1 MELRHL
7 RYFVAVAEECHITR
21 AAQRLGIQ
29 QPPLS
34 LQIKALE
41 RELGVPLFVR
51 SARGVTLTVAGEAFL
66 EDALAILDQVGK
78 AAARSVRV
86 SLGHVGRLSIG
97 FTTSAALHPMVP
109 GIIRAFRVRYA
120 RVDLDLR
127 ENAAADLTEAVLR
140 GDIQAALIRAP
151 VARPPGL
158 AFAELAHE
166 ELLAVLPRGH
176 KLLSARLVNGV
187 DLLDLAVE
195 RFILVRRP
203 GAPGIYENVILACR
217 AAGFEPDVA
226 AEVPHM
232 LTNINLVAAGV
243 GISLVPASMRE
254 VNLQQVGYQRIR
266 SEPKLTAPLTLVW
279 QEGSADPLLE
289 NLISIAR
296 ALAEAPTEGRK
307 VNVLPRG
314 RRHLA

>member
-7 RYFVAVAEECHITR
+7 RYFVAVAEERHITR
-21 AAQRLGIQ
+21 AAHRLGIQ

-41 RELGVPLFVR
+41 RELGVPLFIR
-51 SARGVTLTVAGEAFL
+51 SARGVTLTAAGQVFL
-66 EDALAILDQVGK
+66 EDSLAILDSVGK
-78 AAARSVRV
+78 ATARSVGV
-86 SLGHVGRLSIG
+86 AHGHAGQLSIG

-109 GIIRAFRVRYA
+109 GIIRAFRERYA
-120 RVDLDLR
+120 KVDLDLR

-140 GDIQAALIRAP
+140 GDIQAALIRVP
-151 VARPPGL
+151 VARSPEL
-158 AFAELAHE
+158 AFAELALE
-166 ELLAVLPRGH
+166 ELLVVLPRGH
-176 KLLSARLVNGV
+176 KLLGARQASGV
-187 DLLDLAVE
+187 DLLDLAAE

-217 AAGFEPDVA
+217 AAGFEPDIA

-254 VNLQQVGYQRIR
+254 VNLQQVGYHRIR
-266 SEPKLTAPLTLVW
+266 SDPKLTAPLTLVW
-279 QEGSADPLLE
+279 LESNTDPLLK
-289 NLISIAR
+289 NLIAIAR
-296 ALAEAPTEGRK
+296 ALTEDI
-307 VNVLPRG
+307 NATS
-314 RRHLA
+314 RRSGP